1 MFVSRAEKFRAP
13 RQKASWS
20 LHKKTVVRPK
30 TIERKNKNKQNP
42 INAAPR
48 VRRCSLI
55 WDRYP
60 MARRPLYYY
69 YFLMLWKNGAF
80 LPKISNPRFKN
91 YYSTLTVLVWLQLSI
106 SFRLLL
112 RTFRVVMHPNFR
124 CLKVFIIF
132 LYFFYYYYY
141 FELLSFFLIVVVR
154 FFKKETFSECV
165 KTKVGLIIELLHKP
179 CFISCTITIIILPTE
194 WSFVCTYY
202 TVQYLSMT

>member
-1 MFVSRAEKFRAP
+1 
-13 RQKASWS
+13 
-20 LHKKTVVRPK
+20 VRPK

-60 MARRPLYYY
+60 MARRPLY

-112 RTFRVVMHPNFR
+112 LLRTFRVVMHPNFR
-124 CLKVFIIF
+124 CLKIH
-132 LYFFYYYYY
+132 YYYCNCLSDYTLASRTPNLKSHDVNKSS
-141 FELLSFFLIVVVR
+141 FKTVHSFITESIPTFGESIPLLL
-154 FFKKETFSECV
+154 
-165 KTKVGLIIELLHKP
+165 
-179 CFISCTITIIILPTE
+179 LPTLI
-194 WSFVCTYY
+194 SKFVNSSRAKSERENCKATAIQKHFYHYYLRTYY
-202 TVQYLSMT
+202 CKNSLKLGSLRT